1 MHFLIEQFIHLMQNF
16 KNKQNRNFMKTFIGI
31 FLIILIFSFSNAC
44 NRNNNAK
51 EISLENNKT
60 TSSTKASDSLE
71 EVTSKDS
78 RDIPEGLQKL
88 LMAYP
93 DFLDS
98 ADENNL
104 YWIDGTKIIYDDGIE
119 NKDFETLLNDPD
131 LEDQMSMEYVKGDGY
146 KIPPDIN
153 FDPGRVRYEPFFR
166 KMYGNS
172 SGEVR
177 STLVSVSWL
186 PNTLNKNVV
195 FTSVN
200 SADEKLQAVS
210 DELDELPND
219 LKKYVKKTAGTF
231 NWRVISGT
239 NRLSMHSFGLAI
251 DINVDYSNYWKW
263 EKPGSD
269 GVLRYKNKIPME
281 IVEIFEKHGF
291 IWGGKWYHYD
301 TMHFEYRPELLIEL
315 E

>member
-16 KNKQNRNFMKTFIGI
+16 KNKQNRNFMKTSIGI

-51 EISLENNKT
+51 EVQTKDKGDVSTLE
-60 TSSTKASDSLE
+60 TSDNLKDDSSE
-71 EVTSKDS
+71 ET
-78 RDIPEGLQKL
+78 RNIPEGLQKL
-88 LMAYP
+88 LLAYP
-93 DFLDS
+93 EFLDS
-98 ADENNL
+98 ADENTL
-104 YWIDGTKIIYDDGIE
+104 YWYDGTEMIYDDGVE
-119 NKDFETLLNDPD
+119 DKDFETLLNEPD
-131 LEDQMSMEYVKGDGY
+131 LEDQMSMEYVKGDAY
-146 KIPPDIN
+146 EIPPDIN